1 MRLLGEDMRQCLVVD
16 DSSVIRKVARAL
28 FEAMRFEVSEAE
40 NGRDALEQCKA
51 VPPDVILLDWQM
63 PVMGPL
69 DFLAELRAWQG
80 KKRPYVLYC
89 TTESD
94 ANDIMRAFDAGADD
108 YIIKP
113 FNRDALEAKVAD
125 VPDFS

>member
-16 DSSVIRKVARAL
+16 DSSVIRRVARAL
-28 FEAMRFEVSEAE
+28 LETMRFEVSEAE
-40 NGRDALEQCKA
+40 NGRDALDQCKVA
-51 VPPDVILLDWQM
+51 PPDVILLDWQM
-63 PVMGPL
+63 PVMGSL
-69 DFLAELRAWQG
+69 DFLTELRASQDSR
-80 KKRPYVLYC
+80 RPYVLYC

-113 FNRDALEAKVAD
+113 FDRETLEGKIAD